1 MANSESVYKSLPVS
15 DLYADLFDSYNPVS
29 FDFEEVL

>member
-1 MANSESVYKSLPVS
+1 MRFYCVLIQIFRMAYS

-29 FDFEEVL
+29 FDLE